1 MLRKMEGGDGGA
13 QRSGTWRRTDR
24 PLTGFAKRKRPGSW
38 WQGSQLSTLVS
49 SRCSGWRNAKG
60 HRLPRARK
68 DGYWIVGST
77 NQSLNPSHEG

>member
-1 MLRKMEGGDGGA
+1 MVGRSARGRGGG
-13 QRSGTWRRTDR
+13 WTDR
-24 PLTGFAKRKRPGSW
+24 SPGFAKRKRPGSW